1 MRHIAIA
8 VLVAGL
14 LAGCAVKQPEQASPA
29 PVVAPAAGAQEAA
42 VNLPQVAVSEAD
54 VLLQDAYRA
63 EERKDMDSALPLY
76 EESARKGSSK
86 AHYELA
92 RLYAQ
97 GTFGIPKDLAVANR
111 HLIES
116 SRLGNDEA
124 TRVLAWQ
131 YLRGAG
137 VEKSQ
142 IKAVE
147 LFDQAAKTSLRAQR
161 EAGMLYVNAYPQYA
175 LNDSKKG
182 LTYLHTATQAGDPE
196 SAFYLYKT
204 VTQMGAPTEESD
216 AALVMAVQKGYPK
229 ALFLAGGVAM
239 KQGKYEQASQI
250 YLKAAMNDD
259 AASMYE
265 YANNVLLKKFKSN
278 ERELEACT
286 WFAIAASKNNEASIK
301 ELVAQAGLRRMLEKK
316 QPGRLD
322 SMIAST
328 KQLIRPWKAE

>member
-8 VLVAGL
+8 VLVSGL
-14 LAGCAVKQPEQASPA
+14 LAGCAVNQPEQAPSN
-29 PVVAPAAGAQEAA
+29 PVVAPVAAPQDATS
-42 VNLPQVAVSEAD
+42 NLPQVAVSEAD

-63 EERKDMDSALPLY
+63 EERKDMESALPLY
-76 EESARKGSSK
+76 EESARKGSAK

-97 GTFGIPKDLAVANR
+97 GADGVVKDLAVANR
-111 HLIES
+111 HLIEAS
-116 SRLGNDEA
+116 SMGNDEA

-137 VEKSQ
+137 VEKNQ
-142 IKAVE
+142 VKAVE

-182 LTYLHTATQAGDPE
+182 LSYLHTATQAGDAE

-204 VTQMGAPTEESD
+204 VTQMGAPTDESD

-229 ALFLAGGVAM
+229 ALFLAGSVAM

-286 WFAIAASKNNEASIK
+286 WFAIAASKNNEASIN

-322 SMIAST
+322 NMIAST